1 MSDQLKLVVDLLLAL
16 GLHALIALPLG
27 LIPALIAKKKGRS
40 FSLWW
45 MYGAFAVFYAQIFFA
60 IWWAYGKGFGGLS
73 AVALVI
79 GIFLAVLPFVHAI
92 LAKPP
97 VQTEHLVERSIMG
110 QSLVVSSDKTGG
122 DDRAIYFFDTMG
134 IWATIAFLIIFIPG
148 VVIIDAQLSKTGET
162 AIELATPPPAAAP
175 ASAPKPQPKNQP
187 AKQEAYIAAKE
198 PPKTIE
204 KPSPP
209 KPMERVEFTGPVA
222 QGGAS
227 GGGAPG
233 GIPGGIIGGSN
244 PTSDAPPPP
253 PPPPP
258 PAEEKPK
265 PEPPKIVRK
274 SGGVLQGSATRR
286 VTPTYPPLAR
296 AARVS
301 GSVVVEVTVDEA
313 GNVMSARAVS
323 GHPLL
328 KDAAVAAARGW
339 KFTPTQ
345 LSGVP
350 VKVIGTI
357 TFNFTP

>member
-1 MSDQLKLVVDLLLAL
+1 MSDQLKLVVDLLVAL
-16 GLHALIALPLG
+16 GLHALIAVPLG

-45 MYGAFAVFYAQIFFA
+45 MYGAFAIFYAQIFLA
-60 IWWAYGKGFGGLS
+60 IWWAYGQSFSGLS
-73 AVALVI
+73 AIALILGV
-79 GIFLAVLPFVHAI
+79 FLAILPFAHAI
-92 LAKPP
+92 MAKPP
-97 VQTEHLVERSIMG
+97 VVTEHLTERSIMG

-122 DDRAIYFFDTMG
+122 DDRSIYFFDTMG
-134 IWATIAFLIIFIPG
+134 IWATLAFLIIFIPG
-148 VVIIDAQLSKTGET
+148 VVIIDAQLTKTGET

-187 AKQEAYIAAKE
+187 AKVEAYVSAKE

-209 KPMERVEFTGPVA
+209 KPMERIDTTQYA
-222 QGGAS
+222 AAGGAS

-233 GIPGGIIGGSN
+233 GMPGGIIGGT
-244 PTSDAPPPP
+244 PGGAADAPPPP

-258 PAEEKPK
+258 PPEEKK

-301 GSVVVEVTVDEA
+301 GSVVVEVTVDES

>member
-16 GLHALIALPLG
+16 LMHAAIALPIG
-27 LIPALIAKKKGRS
+27 LIPALIAKKKNRS

-45 MYGAFAVFYAQIFFA
+45 MYGTFCIFYAQIFLA
-60 IWWAYGKGFGGLS
+60 IWWAYGKGFSGL
-73 AVALVI
+73 AIFALLI
-79 GIFLAVLPFVHAI
+79 GAFLAILPFAHAI
-92 LAKPP
+92 MAKPP

-110 QSLVVSSDKTGG
+110 QSLVVSSANQGG
-122 DDRAIYFFDTMG
+122 DDRMIYFFDTMG
-134 IWATIAFLIIFIPG
+134 IWATLAFLIIFIPG
-148 VVIIDAQLSKTGET
+148 VVIIDAQLTKTGET

-187 AKQEAYIAAKE
+187 AKVEAYVAAKE

-209 KPMERVEFTGPVA
+209 KPMERIEYTGPVA
-222 QGGAS
+222 AGGSS

-233 GIPGGIIGGSN
+233 GMPGGIIGGT
-244 PTSDAPPPP
+244 PGGGSDAPPPP

-258 PAEEKPK
+258 PKEEPK

-286 VTPTYPPLAR
+286 PTPTYPPLAR

-301 GSVVVEVTVDEA
+301 GAVVVEVTVDEA
-313 GNVMSARAVS
+313 GNVISARAIS

>member
-1 MSDQLKLVVDLLLAL
+1 
-16 GLHALIALPLG
+16 
-27 LIPALIAKKKGRS
+27 
-40 FSLWW
+40 
-45 MYGAFAVFYAQIFFA
+45 
-60 IWWAYGKGFGGLS
+60 
-73 AVALVI
+73 
-79 GIFLAVLPFVHAI
+79 
-92 LAKPP
+92 
-97 VQTEHLVERSIMG
+97 
-110 QSLVVSSDKTGG
+110 
-122 DDRAIYFFDTMG
+122 MG
-134 IWATIAFLIIFIPG
+134 IWATLAFLIIFIPG
-148 VVIIDAQLSKTGET
+148 VVIIDAQLTKTGET

-187 AKQEAYIAAKE
+187 TKVEAYVAAKE

-209 KPMERVEFTGPVA
+209 KPMERIDTTQYA
-222 QGGAS
+222 AAGGAS

-233 GIPGGIIGGSN
+233 GMPGGIIGGT
-244 PTSDAPPPP
+244 PGGAADAPPPP

-258 PAEEKPK
+258 PPKEEPK

-274 SGGVLQGSATRR
+274 SGGVLQGSATRS

-328 KDAAVAAARGW
+328 KDAAVCRRARLEIYAHS
-339 KFTPTQ
+339 TQ
-345 LSGVP
+345 RRAGEGHRHNHVQLHA
-350 VKVIGTI
+350 I
-357 TFNFTP
+357 TFNRAFYLSAGRSVCLPARTEKYLI